1 MRESDIV
8 YEKADY
14 WVTRVRYGYD
24 VYKNGV
30 THSTRVAQIGY
41 KGEQGL
47 ARAKAE
53 IERRL
58 LNQSRHCT
66 I

>member
-8 YEKADY
+8 YEKAGY
-14 WVTRVRYGYD
+14 WVTRVWCGYD

-30 THSTRVAQIGY
+30 PHSTRVAQIGY

-58 LNQSRHCT
+58 TTQS
-66 I
+66 